1 MITQASD
8 VSWLVS
14 GEVIALTELA
24 GICALSP
31 SELDELVEY
40 GALVPLEP
48 APQAR
53 VFSAECVVPL
63 RTACKL
69 RVDFDLDLFTVAI
82 LLGYLQR
89 IDALE
94 QQLLSV
100 AAKAPGYAHDSSR
113 PGV

>member
-1 MITQASD
+1 MTAQQSD

-14 GEVIALTELA
+14 GEVIAITELA
-24 GICALSP
+24 GVCALST

-40 GALVPLEP
+40 GALVPLQP

-82 LLGYLQR
+82 ILGYLQR
-89 IDALE
+89 IDGLE
-94 QQLLSV
+94 RQLLSV
-100 AAKAPGYAHDSSR
+100 SARSPVHGHGTSL
-113 PGV
+113 